1 MQHLALVLVLAIGT
15 LLSGCFGSDKPMFL
29 AETAVRALEPGR
41 YGLFE
46 QYGDQTRPSEY
57 MEVRQNGTIYHFVN
71 EKGAVNPVS
80 FHPIA
85 GGLYVAQVGEM
96 PQLNSEK
103 KGYGYALYKNNKSP
117 CKLSDYENK
126 FQELIFN
133 DDPSKTSTHSEQT
146 DAVYATLRFG
156 FDDLKFPIEG
166 NAGVRVVLTH
176 NVSHGYALFKIDGR
190 EALVYVVE
198 CDKQEKAMLAASR
211 VEIRGQY
218 ECFIDSVANPAA
230 FFAGL
235 KRSDPPSRMVRE

>member
-1 MQHLALVLVLAIGT
+1 MRRIGVFFAFVVAG
-15 LLSGCFGSDKPMFL
+15 LLSGCFASDKPMFL

-46 QYGDQTRPSEY
+46 QYGDQTKPSEY
-57 MEVRQNGTIYHFVN
+57 MEVRQRGNVYDFVN

-85 GGLYVAQVGEM
+85 GGLFVAQVGEM
-96 PQLNSEK
+96 PRPNSDT
-103 KGYGYALYKNNKSP
+103 KGYGYA
-117 CKLSDYENK
+117 
-126 FQELIFN
+126 
-133 DDPSKTSTHSEQT
+133 
-146 DAVYATLRFG
+146 V
-156 FDDLKFPIEG
+156 
-166 NAGVRVVLTH
+166 
-176 NVSHGYALFKIDGR
+176 FKIDGR

-198 CDKQEKAMLAASR
+198 CDKQDKAMLASLG

-218 ECFIDSVANPAA
+218 ECFIDNVANPAA